1 MVQLPRWQRVVI
13 LVVMLIGILYAL
25 PNALPRSTLENW
37 PSWLPREQVNLG
49 LDLRGGSYLLLEVDV
64 VALEAEQLRD
74 LAATVRDVLRQARVG
89 YANLGVRDHRVTF
102 TLREAGKEAE
112 VGTMLREALGA
123 EVVVDQPATGG
134 LSLGYT
140 EQFLL
145 ERRAN
150 VVSRAVEI
158 VSRRVDETGTR
169 EASVQR
175 QGDLRILLQVPGAD
189 PEELKEILGK
199 VAKMTFRMV
208 LTDVNPAT
216 DPVPAGASVLDIEGE
231 NGGPS
236 PGKLVVEDRIMVSGE
251 SLVDAQLGFQQNE
264 PVVTFRFDGQ
274 GGKAFCDATRDNVGR
289 LFAIVLDNKVISYPR
304 IREPIC
310 GGSGNI
316 SGSFTQESAS
326 QLALLLRSGA
336 LPAPLKILEERTVG
350 PGLGA
355 DSIEAG
361 EEASIVGV
369 ILAMGFMAAAYGLFG
384 AFACVA
390 LLANLILLLGIMTA
404 IGATLTLPG
413 IAGIA
418 LTLGMA
424 VDANVLIYE
433 RMREE
438 QRAGRSPTL
447 AIDAGYKRAL
457 TTIIDSNLTTLIAG
471 ILLYQFGTGPIRG
484 FAVTLSLGL
493 VTSMF
498 TAIMLSRWLI
508 LVWLRRRRRVALPI

>member
-1 MVQLPRWQRVVI
+1 MVQLPRWQRI
-13 LVVMLIGILYAL
+13 LIIAIMVLGTLYAL
-25 PNALPRSTLENW
+25 PNALPRSTLDEW
-37 PSWLPREQVNLG
+37 PSWLPHDQVNLG
-49 LDLRGGSYLLLEVDV
+49 LDLRGGSYLLLEVDIA
-64 VALEAEQLRD
+64 ALEVEQLKD
-74 LAATVRDVLRQARVG
+74 LAATVRDVLRQARIG
-89 YANLGVRDHRVTF
+89 YTNLGARGGSVGF
-102 TLREAGKEAE
+102 TLREAGKAAE
-112 VGTMLREALGA
+112 VETLLREELSSDITI
-123 EVVVDQPATGG
+123 DQAANGEFH
-134 LSLGYT
+134 LAYT
-140 EQFLL
+140 EKYLQD
-145 ERRAN
+145 RRAN
-150 VVSRAVEI
+150 VVVQAVEI

-175 QGDLRILLQVPGAD
+175 QGDLRILLQVPGAN
-189 PEELKEILGK
+189 PEELKRILGT
-199 VAKMTFRMV
+199 VAKMTFRFV
-208 LTDVNPAT
+208 LTDA
-216 DPVPAGASVLDIEGE
+216 DPTAPPAGSSVLDIAAEEGQ
-231 NGGPS
+231 PS
-236 PGKLVVEDRIMVSGE
+236 PGKLVVEDRVMVGGE
-251 SLVDAQLGFQQNE
+251 SLVDAQLGYEQNE

-274 GGKAFCDATRDNVGR
+274 GGKAFCDATSNNVGR

-316 SGSFTQESAS
+316 SGSFTQESAGR
-326 QLALLLRSGA
+326 LALLLRAGA

-355 DSIEAG
+355 DSIAAG
-361 EEASIVGV
+361 EQASIVGV
-369 ILAMGFMAAAYGLFG
+369 VLAIAFMVAAYGLFG
-384 AFACVA
+384 AFAGVA
-390 LLANLILLLGIMTA
+390 LLANLVLLLGIMTA
-404 IGATLTLPG
+404 LGATLTLPG

-438 QRAGRSPTL
+438 QRAGRSPML
-447 AIDAGYKRAL
+447 AVDAGYKRAL

-508 LVWLRRRRRVALPI
+508 LVWLRRRRRVVLPI

>member
-1 MVQLPRWQRVVI
+1 MVQLPLWQRVLI
-13 LVVMLIGILYAL
+13 LAVMALGLLYAL
-25 PNALPRSTLENW
+25 PNAVPRSTLDSL
-37 PSWLPREQVNLG
+37 PSWLPRSQVNLG
-49 LDLRGGSYLLLEVDV
+49 LDLRGGSYLLLEVDIA
-64 VALEAEQLRD
+64 ALEAEQLKD
-74 LAATVRDVLRQARVG
+74 LAATVRDVLRQARIG
-89 YANLGVRDHRVTF
+89 YANLGAREGAIGFSLRD
-102 TLREAGKEAE
+102 ASKAAE
-112 VGTMLREALGA
+112 V
-123 EVVVDQPATGG
+123 ATLLQDE
-134 LSLGYT
+134 LSDDVTIEQTPSGEFRVAYT
-140 EQFLL
+140 ERYLE

-150 VVSRAVEI
+150 VVVQAVEI

-189 PEELKEILGK
+189 PDELKRILGT
-199 VAKMTFRMV
+199 VAKMTFRFV
-208 LTDVNPAT
+208 LTDADPAA
-216 DPVPAGASVLDIEGE
+216 PPAGSSVLEISGEEGQ
-231 NGGPS
+231 PS

-251 SLVDAQLGFQQNE
+251 SLVDAQLGYQQNE
-264 PVVTFRFDGQ
+264 PVVTFRFDGP
-274 GGKAFCDATRDNVGR
+274 GGKAFCDATSNNVGR

-326 QLALLLRSGA
+326 RLALLLRAGA

-361 EEASIVGV
+361 EQASIVGI
-369 ILAMGFMAAAYGLFG
+369 ILAMAFMTAAYGLFG

-390 LLANLILLLGIMTA
+390 LLANLILLLGMMTA

-438 QRAGRSPTL
+438 QRAGRSPLL
-447 AIDAGYKRAL
+447 AVDAGYKRAL

-471 ILLYQFGTGPIRG
+471 ILLYQFGSGPIRG

-508 LVWLRRRRRVALPI
+508 LVWLKRRRRVALPI

>member
-1 MVQLPRWQRVVI
+1 MVQLPNWQRI
-13 LVVMLIGILYAL
+13 LIVLVMLLGVLYAL
-25 PNALPRSTLENW
+25 PNALPRTTLEEDW
-37 PSWLPREQVNLG
+37 PSWLPNEQVNLG

-64 VALEAEQLRD
+64 QALEVEQLRD

-89 YANLGVRDHRVTF
+89 YANLGVRDHGVVF
-102 TLREAGKEAE
+102 TLREEGKAAE
-112 VGTMLREALGA
+112 VATLLREALGS
-123 EVVVDQPATGG
+123 EVTIDQPPTGG
-134 LSLGYT
+134 FRLGYT

-145 ERRAN
+145 DRRAS
-150 VVSRAVEI
+150 VVQRAVEI

-175 QGDLRILLQVPGAD
+175 QGELRILLQVPGAD
-189 PEELKEILGK
+189 PEELKRLLGT
-199 VAKMTFRMV
+199 VAKMTFRFV
-208 LTDVNPAT
+208 LTDA
-216 DPVPAGASVLDIEGE
+216 DPNAPPAGASVLEIAGE
-231 NGGPS
+231 EGGPS

-264 PVVTFRFDGQ
+264 PVVTFRFDGA

-289 LFAIVLDNKVISYPR
+289 LFAIVLDDKVISYPR

-316 SGSFTQESAS
+316 SGSFTQESAGR
-326 QLALLLRSGA
+326 LALLLRSGA

-361 EEASIVGV
+361 EQASVVGV
-369 ILAMGFMAAAYGLFG
+369 ILAMAFMTAAYGLFG

-390 LLANLILLLGIMTA
+390 LLANLILLLGIMTG

-508 LVWLRRRRRVALPI
+508 LVWLRRKRRVALPI

>member
-1 MVQLPRWQRVVI
+1 MVQLPFWQRILIILI
-13 LVVMLIGILYAL
+13 LVIGTLYAL
-25 PNALPRSTLENW
+25 PNALSRATLDEW
-37 PSWLPREQVNLG
+37 PGWLPHNQVNLG
-49 LDLRGGSYLLLEVDV
+49 LDLRGGSYLLLEVDIA
-64 VALEAEQLRD
+64 ALENEQLKD
-74 LAATVRDVLRQARVG
+74 LAATARDVLRQARVG
-89 YANLGVRDHRVTF
+89 YTNLGVRGGAVGF
-102 TLREAGKEAE
+102 TLRDEAKADE
-112 VGTMLREALGA
+112 VETLLKDEFSSDVIVER
-123 EVVVDQPATGG
+123 PAGG
-134 LSLGYT
+134 GFKLSYT
-140 EQFLL
+140 AKYLAD
-145 ERRAN
+145 RRAN
-150 VVSRAVEI
+150 VVVQALEI
-158 VSRRVDETGTR
+158 VHRRVDETGTR

-189 PEELKEILGK
+189 PEELLKLIGT
-199 VAKMTFRMV
+199 VAKMTFRFV
-208 LTDVNPAT
+208 LTDADPAA
-216 DPVPAGASVLDIEGE
+216 PPAGSSVLDIVAEEGQ
-231 NGGPS
+231 PS

-251 SLVDAQLGFQQNE
+251 SLVDAQLGYQQQE

-326 QLALLLRSGA
+326 RLALLLRAGA
-336 LPAPLKILEERTVG
+336 LPAPLKVLEQRSVG

-355 DSIEAG
+355 DSIAAG
-361 EEASIVGV
+361 EAASVVGV
-369 ILAMGFMAAAYGLFG
+369 GLVLAFMIGVYGLFG

-390 LLANLILLLGIMTA
+390 LVANIVLLLGGMTA

-418 LTLGMA
+418 LTMGMA
-424 VDANVLIYE
+424 VDANVLIFE

-438 QRAGRSPTL
+438 ARTGRGPML
-447 AIDAGYKRAL
+447 AVDAGYRRAL
-457 TTIIDSNLTTLIAG
+457 TTIIDSNLTTLIAA

-498 TAIMLSRWLI
+498 TAIMLSRWLV